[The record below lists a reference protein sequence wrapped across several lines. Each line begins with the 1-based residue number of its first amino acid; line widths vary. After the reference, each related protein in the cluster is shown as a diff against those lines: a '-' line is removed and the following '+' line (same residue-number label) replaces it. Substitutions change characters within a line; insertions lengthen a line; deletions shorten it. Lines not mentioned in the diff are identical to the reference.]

1 MSAKE
6 KQPVFPVWMM
16 SIVLLSALSFAW
28 ALGLEDVLAFQ
39 IAARLILWFALLAAF
54 VAALY
59 GRRPPPLFVYEL
71 SAEQVAARALAIRC
85 GLLGL
90 LVFSNAMSAMFSSWP
105 ANTFNFEYL
114 LALPFILLLVPRYVA
129 WAGRRIGIQ
138 EDNHERF
145 GQVLKRQRAWCWAEQ
160 KPYLLA
166 WCVKFF
172 FIPMMYSFLVLAM
185 EGMVL
190 FSWQWSP
197 TTLVLGLIS
206 FGLCFDLLIAF
217 GGYLFSMRLL
227 GGEIRSV
234 DSNWLGWFACMICY
248 PPLLVVFH
256 YVKQQV
262 DDIVW
267 SDWLLPNEPLYWLWA
282 ALVTGTWLVYW
293 LATAS
298 FGLKFSNLSWRGL
311 IDRGP
316 YRYTKHPAYLAKNLY
331 WWLHTVPFIGVHD
344 GADLLRNILGLTF
357 VSLVYYLRA
366 KTEEA
371 HLLAFPEYATY
382 SARIE
387 REGVFARMRGV
398 FRRRI

>member
-1 MSAKE
+1 M
-6 KQPVFPVWMM
+6 FPVWMM
-16 SIVLLSALSFAW
+16 FVFFLPAILLAW
-28 ALGLEDVLAFQ
+28 MFELEDALAFQ
-39 IAARLILWFALLAAF
+39 IAARIILWLTLLVAFISALCT
-54 VAALY
+54 
-59 GRRPPPLFVYEL
+59 RRHVSVSSHVL
-71 SAEQVAARALAIRC
+71 STEQIAARALAIRC

-90 LVFSNAMSAMFSSWP
+90 LVFSSAMGELFSSWP

-114 LALPFILLLVPRYVA
+114 LALPFILLMVPGYIS
-129 WAGRRIGIQ
+129 WAARRIGTQ
-138 EDNHERF
+138 EDAHERF
-145 GQVLKRQRAWCWAEQ
+145 GQVLLRQRAWCWTEQ
-160 KPYLLA
+160 KPYMLA

-172 FIPMMYSFLVLAM
+172 FIPMMYSFLVLAL
-185 EGMVL
+185 ENMVL
-190 FSWQWSP
+190 FSWQWNP
-197 TTLVLGLIS
+197 ATLVLGLFS
-206 FGLCFDLLIAF
+206 FGLCVDLLIAF
-217 GGYLFSMRLL
+217 SGYLFSIRLL

-234 DSNWLGWFACMICY
+234 DSTWLGWLACMMCY
-248 PPLLVVFH
+248 PPLLVVLH

-267 SDWLLPNEPLYWLWA
+267 SDWLLPNEPLYWIWA

-331 WWLHTVPFIGVHD
+331 WWLHTVPFIGVQD
-344 GADLLRNILGLTF
+344 WLDLLRNFLGLTF

-371 HLLAFPEYATY
+371 HLLAFPEYAAY
-382 SARIE
+382 SARIK
-387 REGVFARMRGV
+387 REGLFAWVRGLLG
-398 FRRRI
+398 RAH

>member
-1 MSAKE
+1 M
-6 KQPVFPVWMM
+6 FPVWMM
-16 SIVLLSALSFAW
+16 SIVMLPALSLAW
-28 ALGLEDVLAFQ
+28 GLELEDVLAFQ
-39 IAARLILWFALLAAF
+39 VAARLILWLALLVAF

-59 GRRPPPLFVYEL
+59 ERRHIPPSFHAL
-71 SAEQVAARALAIRC
+71 SAEQVVARVLAIRC

-90 LVFSNAMSAMFSSWP
+90 LVFSSAMGALFSSWP

-114 LALPFILLLVPRYVA
+114 LVLPFILLLVPRYVV
-129 WAGRRIGIQ
+129 WVGGRLGVQ
-138 EDNHERF
+138 EDGHERF
-145 GQVLKRQRAWCWAEQ
+145 GLVLKRKRAWSWGEQ
-160 KPYLLA
+160 KSYILA
-166 WCVKFF
+166 WLVKFF

-190 FSWQWSP
+190 FSWEWNP
-197 TTLVLGLIS
+197 TTLVLGLFS
-206 FGLCFDLLIAF
+206 LGLCFDLLIAF

-227 GGEIRSV
+227 EGEIRSV
-234 DSNWLGWFACMICY
+234 DGTWLGWLACMICY

-262 DDIVW
+262 DDLVW
-267 SDWLLPNEPLYWLWA
+267 SDWLLPSEPLYWLWA
-282 ALVTGTWLVYW
+282 ALVTATWLVYW

-311 IDRGP
+311 VDRGP

-331 WWLHTVPFIGVHD
+331 WWLHTVPFIGVQD
-344 GADLLRNILGLTF
+344 WLDLLRNFLGLTF

-371 HLLAFPEYATY
+371 HLLAFPEYAAY
-382 SARIE
+382 SARIK
-387 REGVFARMRGV
+387 REGLFAWVRGLLG
-398 FRRRI
+398 RAH